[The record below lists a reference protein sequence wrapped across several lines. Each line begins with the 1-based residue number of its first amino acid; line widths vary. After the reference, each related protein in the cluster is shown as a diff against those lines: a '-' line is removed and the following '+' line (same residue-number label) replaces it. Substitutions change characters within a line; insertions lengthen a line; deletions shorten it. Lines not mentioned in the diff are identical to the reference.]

1 MSLFIASLGDNYSGG
16 RKRSVRSVRLSNR
29 EVKVLV
35 RQFAK
40 NVRELRSI
48 LFKQGF
54 FRKILQLEL
63 LLLSEADCV
72 TINTELGEIYDL
84 MESNNLNSLLST
96 TFSIKLSLL
105 EDIESLIASKFS
117 FRFWRMLPVWLRNI
131 EKVMYSY
138 GVIGSAGR

>member
-72 TINTELGEIYDL
+72 TINNELGEIYDL